1 MQHPSLSGPE
11 TPPSLHVTHPHNP
24 QTLQSAPRAHFWW
37 ERQPSALWLASTH
50 TNRAWTCGA
59 TNLSFTATFQKT
71 KGRLSAPSLVRS
83 LQDQEKA
90 KSSATRGGIRRGEG
104 VGSHRGS
111 EKASEALD
119 RGLTESIAVPQAVTK
134 DWKRCLL
141 HHMQRQQCK
150 TSRNMKNQGK
160 VTPPKGHNN
169 FPVSDPP
176 NREIYNIPDKEFK
189 IAFLRNPYK
198 LSESTERQFNE
209 IRKTI
214 H

>member
-1 MQHPSLSGPE
+1 M
-11 TPPSLHVTHPHNP
+11 
-24 QTLQSAPRAHFWW
+24 
-37 ERQPSALWLASTH
+37 
-50 TNRAWTCGA
+50 
-59 TNLSFTATFQKT
+59 SFTATFQRT
-71 KGRLSAPSLVRS
+71 KGRLSAPSLVHS

-90 KSSATRGGIRRGEG
+90 NKLKSSATRGSSSKRGEG
-104 VGSHRGS
+104 VGRYRGS

-119 RGLTESIAVPQAVTK
+119 QGLTESIAVPQAVTK

-160 VTPPKGHNN
+160 ITPSKSHNN

-189 IAFLRNPYK
+189 IVFLRKPYK